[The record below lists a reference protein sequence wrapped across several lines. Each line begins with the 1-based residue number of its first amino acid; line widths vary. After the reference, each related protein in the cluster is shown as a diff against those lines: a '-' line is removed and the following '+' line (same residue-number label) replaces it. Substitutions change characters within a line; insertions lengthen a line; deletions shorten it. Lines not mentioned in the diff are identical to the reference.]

1 MVSEAIYNSIN
12 AMIYA
17 VGRFLLRLV
26 TVVDLVLATLVM
38 YLAALVP
45 GLSGSGTYHGWFRTW
60 SRVFAR
66 ALGVDLRLRQ
76 MNREP
81 LPERY
86 ILIANHPS
94 AFEDIG
100 IPALFPVY
108 SVAKKEVAQWWVVG
122 RISTAAGTI
131 YFDREEKGERKALP
145 ERMVKALEEG
155 KNLAIYPEGGCK
167 GRRIQERFLFG
178 AFDVSMRSGIPI
190 VPVFLHYEAQE
201 DFEWLGQSLLR
212 KIWEMATSRNPRANY
227 YVFDAISPRD
237 FSSKEEMTEQVHA
250 RYLEWQARYLE

>member
-1 MVSEAIYNSIN
+1 
-12 AMIYA
+12 MIYA
-17 VGRFLLRLV
+17 TGQLLLRLLAI
-26 TVVDLVLATLVM
+26 VDLVLFTALM
-38 YLAALVP
+38 YLASLVP
-45 GLSGSGTYHGWFRTW
+45 GLAGSGAYHAWFRAW

-66 ALGVDLRLRQ
+66 ALGIDLRLHQ
-76 MNREP
+76 NNREP
-81 LPERY
+81 LPSRY

-108 SVAKKEVAQWWVVG
+108 SVAKKEVADWWIVG

-131 YFDREEKGERKALP
+131 YFDREEKTERKALP
-145 ERMVKALEEG
+145 ERMVSALAQG

-178 AFDVSMRSGIPI
+178 AFDVAIRSGVPI

-201 DFEWLGQSLLR
+201 DFEWLGQSLPR
-212 KIWEMATSRNPRANY
+212 KIWQMATSRNRRANY
-227 YVFDAISPRD
+227 YMFDPISPEG
-237 FSSKEEMTEQVHA
+237 FESKEEMAERVHA
-250 RYLEWQARYLE
+250 RYIAWQEKYLE